1 MGADA
6 SHCYAR
12 LIHAIVRLYRAPPH
26 VADPGTSMLNAAADF
41 LADFDV
47 GRLKAEAGRRK
58 PVRRH
63 MSAVIAAA
71 RGGPLRQLADAFIAV
86 EPYSDWLQNPNY
98 TADTIGPAF
107 FESYGY
113 VELVGPGRPVESDA
127 FLIGFLLLGP
137 GTLYPDHSH
146 QAAEVYHVVAGT
158 AEWWRE
164 DQDWTTRPP
173 GAAIAHASGVRH
185 AMRARDEPLLALYCW
200 QGEIATAARLSKSDT
215 LRNGRADGS
224 QHAAADQSRRN
235 A

>member
-1 MGADA
+1 VEIRDQNVDVDD
-6 SHCYAR
+6 SRSYAR
-12 LIHAIVRLYRAPPH
+12 LIDTIVRLYRAPQ
-26 VADPGTSMLNAAADF
+26 VADPGASMLHAAGDF

-47 GRLKAEAGRRK
+47 RRLAGGAGSRK

-63 MSAVIAAA
+63 MTAAIAAA
-71 RGGPLRQLADAFIAV
+71 RGGPLRQLADAFMAI
-86 EPYSDWLQNPNY
+86 EPISDWLQNPNY
-98 TADTIGPAF
+98 TADTIGRAF
-107 FESYGY
+107 LESYGY

-137 GTLYPDHSH
+137 GTLYPYHGH

-164 DQDWTTRPP
+164 DQEWTTRPP
-173 GAAIAHASGVRH
+173 GAAIAHAPGVRH

-215 LRNGRADGS
+215 
-224 QHAAADQSRRN
+224 
-235 A
+235 